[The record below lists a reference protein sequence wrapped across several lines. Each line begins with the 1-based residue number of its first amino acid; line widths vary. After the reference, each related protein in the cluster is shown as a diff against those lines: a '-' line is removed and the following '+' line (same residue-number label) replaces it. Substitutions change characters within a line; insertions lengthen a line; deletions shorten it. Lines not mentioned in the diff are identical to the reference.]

1 LKREAGIQEAVFTAL
16 ATILRQPYKFS
27 NTHKSSLKYSRPGVI
42 GEGSFAVLGVIR
54 LLEPQLMMKLP
65 KPHFKATVTGT
76 KG

>member
-1 LKREAGIQEAVFTAL
+1 
-16 ATILRQPYKFS
+16 
-27 NTHKSSLKYSRPGVI
+27 VI
-42 GEGSFAVLGVIR
+42 GEGSFAVLGAIR